1 MKTAVLA
8 FWMLVMTTSIGF
20 DSLSTMSST
29 RQQFW
34 KPQISLISLV
44 SMLTLGLLLPFAL
57 LAYSEV
63 FEQVMPMNDVL
74 LYGWWLQGMQQ
85 SGPIF
90 GIGQPFV
97 YPYLS
102 LVPMWLAAFLG
113 GPAGILVGWCTLIS
127 ILNVVVILA
136 ITNWGRGTK
145 ESFMALWFWLTFVT
159 FLGPVAIARIDAI
172 AVALALLGLAAYA
185 RKKLLLSTA
194 LFTAGAWIKIWPFVL
209 VLSSFLAEKSKR
221 AVVISASA
229 VVGAIVLIPLALVA
243 GSNLFSFVTTQV
255 GRGIQIE
262 APIALPWLWLAKL
275 GIGDSAIY
283 YDEAIITNQISGAGS
298 TFIANL
304 MTPIMFF
311 ALAITAVLGV
321 RAYTAGAERN
331 AIFASVALTGV
342 LDLIV
347 FNKVGSPQFMSWLA
361 VPVCAW
367 IIFKLPKSKLLIIA
381 SSALALLTGLIYPVF
396 YIDFINLGD
405 LGLVLVTARNLLLIA
420 LLVWANIQLGNLAKK
435 SIKNSAARESSEQV

>member
-1 MKTAVLA
+1 
-8 FWMLVMTTSIGF
+8 MTTSIGF
-20 DSLSTMSST
+20 DSLSTMSFT
-29 RQQFW
+29 R
-34 KPQISLISLV
+34 PQSLQPHISLIWLV
-44 SMLTLGLLLPFAL
+44 SMLTLGVLLPFAL

-63 FEQVMPMNDVL
+63 FDQVMPMNDVL

-85 SGPIF
+85 SEPIF

-113 GPAGILVGWCTLIS
+113 GPAGILVGWCTLIA
-127 ILNVVVILA
+127 ILNVLVILA
-136 ITNWGRGTK
+136 ITNWGRGQR
-145 ESFMALWFWLTFVT
+145 ESFTALWFWLIFVT
-159 FLGPVAIARIDAI
+159 LLGPVAIARIDAI
-172 AVALALLGLAAYA
+172 AVALALLGLAALV
-185 RKKLLLSTA
+185 RKKLFLATA

-221 AVVISASA
+221 AVALSASLM
-229 VVGAIVLIPLALVA
+229 VSAIVLIALALGA
-243 GSNLFSFVTTQV
+243 GPNLFSFISTQV

-283 YDEAIITNQISGAGS
+283 FDEEIITNQISGTGS
-298 TFIANL
+298 TIVANL

-311 ALAITAVLGV
+311 ALAITAILGV
-321 RAYTAGAERN
+321 RAYLAGSDRTV
-331 AIFASVALTGV
+331 IFSAVALTGV

-347 FNKVGSPQFMSWLA
+347 FNKVGSPQFMAWLA

-367 IIFKLPKSKLLIIA
+367 IIFKLPKAKSLVTAVL
-381 SSALALLTGLIYPVF
+381 ALALLTGLIYPVF
-396 YIDFINLGD
+396 YIDFINLGEI
-405 LGLVLVTARNLLLIA
+405 GLVLVTIRNLLLIA

-435 SIKNSAARESSEQV
+435 PIRNSAATESSELV

>member
-1 MKTAVLA
+1 V
-8 FWMLVMTTSIGF
+8 
-20 DSLSTMSST
+20 
-29 RQQFW
+29 
-34 KPQISLISLV
+34 
-44 SMLTLGLLLPFAL
+44 TL
-57 LAYSEV
+57 
-63 FEQVMPMNDVL
+63 
-74 LYGWWLQGMQQ
+74 
-85 SGPIF
+85 
-90 GIGQPFV
+90 
-97 YPYLS
+97 
-102 LVPMWLAAFLG
+102 
-113 GPAGILVGWCTLIS
+113 
-127 ILNVVVILA
+127 
-136 ITNWGRGTK
+136 
-145 ESFMALWFWLTFVT
+145 
-159 FLGPVAIARIDAI
+159 LGPVAIARIDAI

-221 AVVISASA
+221 VVAISASA
-229 VVGAIVLIPLALVA
+229 VVGAIVLIPLALGA

-298 TFIANL
+298 IFVANL

-311 ALAITAVLGV
+311 ALAITAMLGV
-321 RAYTAGAERN
+321 RAFLAGAERN

-367 IIFKLPKSKLLIIA
+367 IIFKLPKSKFLVIA
-381 SSALALLTGLIYPVF
+381 ASALALLTGLIYPVF
-396 YIDFINLGD
+396 YVDFINLGD

-435 SIKNSAARESSEQV
+435 PIKNSAARESSEQV

>member
-1 MKTAVLA
+1 
-8 FWMLVMTTSIGF
+8 MTTSIGF
-20 DSLSTMSST
+20 DSLSTMSFT
-29 RQQFW
+29 R
-34 KPQISLISLV
+34 PQSLQPHISLIWLV
-44 SMLTLGLLLPFAL
+44 SMLTLGVLLPFAL

-63 FEQVMPMNDVL
+63 FDQVMPMNDVL

-85 SGPIF
+85 SEPIF

-113 GPAGILVGWCTLIS
+113 GPAGILVGWCTLIA
-127 ILNVVVILA
+127 ILNVLVILA
-136 ITNWGRGTK
+136 ITNWGRGQR
-145 ESFMALWFWLTFVT
+145 ESFTALWFWLIFVT
-159 FLGPVAIARIDAI
+159 LLGPVAIARIDAI
-172 AVALALLGLAAYA
+172 AVALALLGLAALV
-185 RKKLLLSTA
+185 RKKLFLATA

-221 AVVISASA
+221 AVALSASL
-229 VVGAIVLIPLALVA
+229 VVSAIVLIALALGA
-243 GSNLFSFVTTQV
+243 GPNLFSFISTQV

-283 YDEAIITNQISGAGS
+283 FDEEIITNQISGTGS
-298 TFIANL
+298 TIVANL

-311 ALAITAVLGV
+311 ALAITAILGV
-321 RAYTAGAERN
+321 RAYLAGSDRTV
-331 AIFASVALTGV
+331 IFSAVALTGV

-347 FNKVGSPQFMSWLA
+347 FNKVGSPQFMAWLA

-367 IIFKLPKSKLLIIA
+367 IIFKLPKAKSLVTAVL
-381 SSALALLTGLIYPVF
+381 ALALLTGLIYPVF
-396 YIDFINLGD
+396 YIDFINLGEI
-405 LGLVLVTARNLLLIA
+405 GLVLVTIRNLLLIA

-435 SIKNSAARESSEQV
+435 PIRNSAATESSELV